1 MARDGVDTRQAGPS
15 RVLMRVPARLTRVLA
30 TDGSGP
36 ETVLAL
42 CGQWIQSPSA
52 NTSSLIRHSHVVTVC
67 NSKDVTRSLDSCF
80 DLLVPVSYSFQR

>member
-42 CGQWIQSPSA
+42 WWSMDTITISQHFFTDSPFARSD
-52 NTSSLIRHSHVVTVC
+52 SL
-67 NSKDVTRSLDSCF
+67 
-80 DLLVPVSYSFQR
+80 